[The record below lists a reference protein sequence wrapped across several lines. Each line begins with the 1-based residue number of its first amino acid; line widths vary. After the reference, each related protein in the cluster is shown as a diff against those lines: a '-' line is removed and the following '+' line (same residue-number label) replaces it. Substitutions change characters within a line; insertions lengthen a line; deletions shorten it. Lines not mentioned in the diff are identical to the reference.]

1 MTPVRLGTR
10 LLLPSGDL
18 KLLVE
23 EVVAAID
30 GLHAVLDLPLVPVV
44 YSDTADPYAQYDPGD
59 RHPVIYLSRRGP
71 YPRLSLAHEIGHL
84 LDHALGEFGVYSST
98 RRSSPL
104 AGIMRAVTRSA
115 AVTRFQA
122 LRTGRAP
129 LRPGERLARI
139 DYWLQ
144 PQELWARVYA
154 QYIATCSDSESLL
167 SDVELARELEHLPN
181 YRNVQWDREDFT
193 PIAAAIDAAF
203 LQMGWRS

>member
-1 MTPVRLGTR
+1 
-10 LLLPSGDL
+10 
-18 KLLVE
+18 VE
-23 EVVAAID
+23 EVIAAID
-30 GLHAVLDLPLVPVV
+30 GLHAVPDLPLVPVV
-44 YSDTADPYAQYDPGD
+44 YIDVADPYAQYDPGD
-59 RHPVIYLSRRGP
+59 RQPVIYLSRRGP
-71 YPRLSLAHEIGHL
+71 YPRLSLAHEIGRL

-104 AGIMRAVTRSA
+104 ASIRRTAERSA

-122 LRTGRAP
+122 LRSGREP

-144 PQELWARVYA
+144 PQELWGRAYA
-154 QYIATCSDSESLL
+154 QYIATRSDSENLL
-167 SDVELARELEHLPN
+167 SDVELARALEHLPN

-193 PIAAAIDAAF
+193 PIAAAIDTAF